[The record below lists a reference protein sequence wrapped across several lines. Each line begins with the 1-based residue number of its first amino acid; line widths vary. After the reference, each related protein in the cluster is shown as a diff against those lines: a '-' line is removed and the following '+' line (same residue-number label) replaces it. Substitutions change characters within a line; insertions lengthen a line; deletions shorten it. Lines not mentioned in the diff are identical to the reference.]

1 MAEVV
6 RNVLVA
12 ALCCSGI
19 VFFLGGTV
27 GLLRCPDLYARL
39 HPSTKCDTLGACSV
53 ILALIIL
60 SGFSMVVLK
69 LLAVTFFLMLSSAVC
84 GHAIGRSA
92 FKSGVVPW
100 HKPGVEPLPPMEV
113 EEP

>member
-1 MAEVV
+1 MAEVLLDALV
-6 RNVLVA
+6 VL
-12 ALCCSGI
+12 LCCTGI
-19 VFFLGGTV
+19 VFFVGGTV

-53 ILALIIL
+53 VLALIL
-60 SGFSMVVLK
+60 HSGSAFVILK
-69 LLAVTFFLMLSSAVC
+69 LLAVVFFLMLSSAVC

-92 FKSGVVPW
+92 FRSGVVPW
-100 HKPGVEPLPPMEV
+100 HKPGVEPLPP

>member
-1 MAEVV
+1 MAETVRDALVV
-6 RNVLVA
+6 LFCA
-12 ALCCSGI
+12 AGI
-19 VFFLGGTV
+19 LFFVGGTV

-53 ILALIIL
+53 TFALMVY
-60 SGFSMVVLK
+60 SGPTFDSLK
-69 LLAVTFFLMLSSAVC
+69 LLAVVFFLMLSSATC

-92 FKSGVVPW
+92 FRTRVVPW
-100 HKPGVEPLPPMEV
+100 HKPGVEPWPPE

>member
-1 MAEVV
+1 MAEVLLDALV
-6 RNVLVA
+6 VL
-12 ALCCSGI
+12 LCCTGI
-19 VFFLGGTV
+19 VFFVGGTV

-53 ILALIIL
+53 VLALILRAGSSFII
-60 SGFSMVVLK
+60 LK
-69 LLAVTFFLMLSSAVC
+69 LLAVVFFLMLSSAVC

-92 FKSGVVPW
+92 FRSGIVPW
-100 HKPGVEPLPPMEV
+100 HKPGVEPLPP